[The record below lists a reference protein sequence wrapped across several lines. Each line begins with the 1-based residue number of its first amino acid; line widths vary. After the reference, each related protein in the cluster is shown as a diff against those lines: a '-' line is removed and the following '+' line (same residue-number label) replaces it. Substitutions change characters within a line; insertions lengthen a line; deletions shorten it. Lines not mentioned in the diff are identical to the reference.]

1 MKTRN
6 GSPDAALSVESLEEP
21 ECPQCLGACF
31 VTRRVD
37 VSDPAFGVAFPCPRC
52 VDVGAVAREQRKSLC
67 GLPTKN
73 AKTFDDFCPRNGTG
87 QAAETMRK
95 FPNGT
100 RSMVTL
106 SGPNGTG
113 KTHLM
118 EALGWR
124 LLAEDVGV
132 RYAFVPD
139 LLDQLRASYAGDS
152 GETAQA
158 ILGRCQTAE
167 VLLLD
172 DIMELRVTEFAAE
185 QIIRLVD
192 DRYRNGTPLVVST
205 NLTLD
210 LMDRVWGSRLADRL
224 FDDRSVDVVYLRCA
238 SYRTGT
244 LWQPP
249 QTRR

>member
-1 MKTRN
+1 
-6 GSPDAALSVESLEEP
+6 
-21 ECPQCLGACF
+21 
-31 VTRRVD
+31 
-37 VSDPAFGVAFPCPRC
+37 
-52 VDVGAVAREQRKSLC
+52 
-67 GLPTKN
+67 
-73 AKTFDDFCPRNGTG
+73 
-87 QAAETMRK
+87 
-95 FPNGT
+95 
-100 RSMVTL
+100 MVTL

-185 QIIRLVD
+185 QITRLVD
-192 DRYRNGTPLVVST
+192 DRYRSGTPLVVST

-224 FDDRSVDVVYLRCA
+224 FDDRSVDVVYLRCS